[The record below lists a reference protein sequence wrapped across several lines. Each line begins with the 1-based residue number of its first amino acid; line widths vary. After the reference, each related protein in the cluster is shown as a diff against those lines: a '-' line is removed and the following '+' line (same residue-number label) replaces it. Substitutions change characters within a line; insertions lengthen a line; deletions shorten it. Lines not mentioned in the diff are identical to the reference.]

1 MTISPLAAGVVLTL
15 SREEL
20 PAGRPLSREALLPL
34 VRRALA
40 QRTDV
45 TKLIIAQRLTSVMDA
60 DQIVILEDG
69 RVHAVGTHA
78 QLLASDPIYQE
89 IYHSQMR
96 GGDQDGQSL

>member
-1 MTISPLAAGVVLTL
+1 MDTAT
-15 SREEL
+15 
-20 PAGRPLSREALLPL
+20 EAKI
-34 VRRALA
+34 RSALA
-40 QRTDV
+40 QLRDV
-45 TKLIIAQRLTSVMDA
+45 TKIVIAQRVTSVMEA
-60 DQIVILEDG
+60 DQIIILEDG

>member
-1 MTISPLAAGVVLTL
+1 
-15 SREEL
+15 
-20 PAGRPLSREALLPL
+20 
-34 VRRALA
+34 
-40 QRTDV
+40 
-45 TKLIIAQRLTSVMDA
+45 MDA

-78 QLLASDPIYQE
+78 QLLANDPIYQE